1 MRTIA
6 NYFEINADLD
16 LAINIISEKIPCFIT
31 TLPVEEDESFLYIEI
46 KCRAEDVCFVEEM
59 LAPFV

>member
-46 KCRAEDVCFVEEM
+46 KCCAEDTCFVEEM